1 MFFITK
7 CLPIISFIDFS
18 LEIWQQIINFA
29 AKIQKLSMAEKS
41 IFNQRSLEALDSNDN
56 IQESARIT
64 RPSLLIVLCAMVM
77 MCVVV
82 AYWCIFGTMNYKVSA
97 QGVLFPHGD
106 PIPMALPYGGTVERV
121 ITAHGRQIRAG
132 EPLMEVR
139 NDLATT
145 DVKAQNDGVVLTYK
159 QEGEQFKPQEAIVW
173 MMPQESDRMNREM
186 LVYAQFEDVRKL
198 RIGQQAQVTPANMER
213 EKWGYAYG
221 KITSIE
227 RYPTTQGEVARKL
240 KMDALAAFLPADK
253 AIYEVKVLLDAD
265 STPSGLK
272 WSRKKAEEIEIPTG
286 TFCNVQVITSRKK
299 VYEVLIGNVEDAVN
313 NLIGE

>member
-1 MFFITK
+1 M
-7 CLPIISFIDFS
+7 
-18 LEIWQQIINFA
+18 INFA
-29 AKIQKLSMAEKS
+29 PIKRFTMAEKS
-41 IFNQRSLEALDSNDN
+41 IFNKRSLEALDNNDN
-56 IQESARIT
+56 ILESARIT
-64 RPSLLIVLCAMVM
+64 RPSLIIVLCAMVM
-77 MCVVV
+77 MCAVV
-82 AYWCIFGTMNYKVSA
+82 AYWCIFGTVNYKVSA
-97 QGVLFPHGD
+97 QGVLFPHGE
-106 PIPMALPYGGTVERV
+106 PTPMALPYGGTVERV
-121 ITAHGRQIRAG
+121 ITAHGRQTRAG
-132 EPLMEVR
+132 EPLLEVR

-159 QEGEQFKPQEAIVW
+159 QEGEQFKAQEAIVW
-173 MMPQESDRMNREM
+173 MMPQQSDRMNREM

-227 RYPTTQGEVARKL
+227 RYPTTQGEVAKKL
-240 KMDALAAFLPADK
+240 KMDALAAFLPVDK
-253 AIYEVKVLLDAD
+253 AIYEVKVLLDDA

-272 WSRKKAEEIEIPTG
+272 WSRKKAEMIEIPTG
-286 TFCNVQVITSRKK
+286 TFCNVQIITSRKK